1 MDGNEA
7 ASPQSGQVLYEAFLE
22 ARNAGFGITVHAGES
37 SPAEGVTQ
45 ALDILGAMRIDHG
58 VRAISDPDLLKRLAD
73 GQITLNTC
81 PTSNL
86 MELYKTMDEHPLKD
100 LYNLGIP
107 VTVSTDDPELFR
119 IDLCQELERAALACG
134 WTEKDLIRIQEN
146 AVRASFCD
154 ESTKQMLLEKLEVFC
169 R

>member
-1 MDGNEA
+1 
-7 ASPQSGQVLYEAFLE
+7 
-22 ARNAGFGITVHAGES
+22 
-37 SPAEGVTQ
+37 
-45 ALDILGAMRIDHG
+45 
-58 VRAISDPDLLKRLAD
+58 
-73 GQITLNTC
+73 
-81 PTSNL
+81 

-169 R
+169 RFFGLHA